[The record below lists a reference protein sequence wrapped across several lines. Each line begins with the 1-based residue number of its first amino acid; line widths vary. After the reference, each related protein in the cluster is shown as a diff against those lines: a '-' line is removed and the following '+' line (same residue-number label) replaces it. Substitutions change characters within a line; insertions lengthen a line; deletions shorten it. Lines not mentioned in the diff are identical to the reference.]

1 MTRALLPLCFVL
13 LLSACSAEV
22 DVQTEPFTQAVPV
35 TSIGVPVY
43 FEVAID
49 LPEEAQGTDL
59 TVRDVSA
66 DLVVVNPAR
75 GVTMEASARLSLR
88 GTATPDSP
96 YPFTNANRPAYFEQA
111 TVLLAPR
118 TFRPGERVPL
128 RIEGTALTQAIG
140 QPRIWLIVS
149 NTITNLAIG
158 ADTPPVEIRMENIV
172 LRATVEKNFPGLG
185 GALEVGGL

>member
-1 MTRALLPLCFVL
+1 MTRALLPLCLAL

-118 TFRPGERVPL
+118 TFRPGERVPV
-128 RIEGTALTQAIG
+128 RIEGTALTQA
-140 QPRIWLIVS
+140 IWLIVS
-149 NTITNLAIG
+149 NTITNLALG

-172 LRATVEKNFPGLG
+172 LRATVEKDFPGLG